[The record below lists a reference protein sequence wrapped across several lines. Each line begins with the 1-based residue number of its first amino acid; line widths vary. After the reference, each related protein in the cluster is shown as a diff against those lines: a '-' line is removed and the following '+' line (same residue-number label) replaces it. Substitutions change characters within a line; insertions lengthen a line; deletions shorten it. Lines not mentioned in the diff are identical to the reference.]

1 MCSDIRTSQ
10 SVLFLGD
17 YCTETIAAE
26 DNFSYDRPTSF
37 TCESLKA
44 RCHQMHAANLNSE
57 SLMHLSVELY
67 WYAIF
72 CKSSAASDGRWKDF
86 ICDSLVLNSG
96 I

>member
-57 SLMHLSVELY
+57 SLMHLSVELLVCNFLQ
-67 WYAIF
+67 II
-72 CKSSAASDGRWKDF
+72 CCVRWKMER
-86 ICDSLVLNSG
+86 LHL
-96 I
+96 